1 MEFEWEPS
9 KAKSNLR
16 KHAIPF
22 DYAIRVFLDENRLE
36 QVDSRTDYR
45 ETRWITIG
53 TVKFKLDP
61 NNLPELTEEQK
72 AQLNSIKDED
82 IDYSDIP
89 SQIGVQ
95 WTRPGALIPIG
106 NKHQV
111 TLRLDADVLN
121 FFKKTGKRYQSRINA
136 VLREYVNAHH

>member
-1 MEFEWEPS
+1 MKEM
-9 KAKSNLR
+9 
-16 KHAIPF
+16 
-22 DYAIRVFLDENRLE
+22 
-36 QVDSRTDYR
+36 T
-45 ETRWITIG
+45 TG

>member
-1 MEFEWEPS
+1 MKEMTTG
-9 KAKSNLR
+9 
-16 KHAIPF
+16 I
-22 DYAIRVFLDENRLE
+22 
-36 QVDSRTDYR
+36 
-45 ETRWITIG
+45 
-53 TVKFKLDP
+53 VKFKLDP

-72 AQLNSIKDED
+72 ARLNSIKDED

-89 SQIGVQ
+89 PQIGVQ
-95 WTRPGALIPIG
+95 WTRPGALIPPG

-136 VLREYVNAHH
+136 ALREYVNAHLKSS

>member
-53 TVKFKLDP
+53 LINNQEIVVVYTVR
-61 NNLPELTEEQK
+61 EE
-72 AQLNSIKDED
+72 N

-121 FFKKTGKRYQSRINA
+121 FFKKTGKR
-136 VLREYVNAHH
+136 